1 MAAYL
6 LDTSVIIDVLNGKRD
21 RQTLL
26 AELLR
31 AGNTLGCCAVNVTE
45 VYASMRTSEAD
56 LTGEFM
62 SSLEYYDITRPIARK
77 AGRLKREWARKGK
90 RLSLTDVTIA
100 AVAMVN
106 RLALATDNV
115 KHYPMPEL
123 EIYPLPK

>member
-77 AGRLKREWARKGK
+77 AGRLKRDWVRKGK
-90 RLSLTDVTIA
+90 TISLADVTIA

>member
-1 MAAYL
+1 M
-6 LDTSVIIDVLNGKRD
+6 
-21 RQTLL
+21 

-31 AGNTLGCCAVNVTE
+31 AGNTLGCCAVNITE
-45 VYASMRTSEAD
+45 VYASMRASEAD

-77 AGRLKREWARKGK
+77 AGRLKRDWARKGK
-90 RLSLTDVTIA
+90 TISLADVTIA

>member
-1 MAAYL
+1 
-6 LDTSVIIDVLNGKRD
+6 
-21 RQTLL
+21 
-26 AELLR
+26 
-31 AGNTLGCCAVNVTE
+31 
-45 VYASMRTSEAD
+45 MRTSEAD

-77 AGRLKREWARKGK
+77 AGRLKRDWVRKGK
-90 RLSLTDVTIA
+90 TISLADVTIA
-100 AVAMVN
+100 AVAIVN